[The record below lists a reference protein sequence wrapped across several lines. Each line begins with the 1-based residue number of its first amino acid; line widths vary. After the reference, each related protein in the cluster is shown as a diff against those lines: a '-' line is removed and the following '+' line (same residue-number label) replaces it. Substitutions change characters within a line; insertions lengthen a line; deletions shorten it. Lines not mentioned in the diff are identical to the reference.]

1 MATMGF
7 CDDWK
12 SGQSSSVAWT
22 EKALAAAAADDL
34 NCLTLLDR
42 QRCQAQSQEV
52 EQRMAGGFN
61 GPLVGL
67 PYVAEDAI
75 MVKGQISSGGS
86 RMLAN
91 FAPPFGAE
99 AIRRLDQ
106 AGLVLIGKANM
117 GELKMGGEES
127 SYFGPVIHPLD
138 AARRCGGAA
147 AAVASDIVPLAL
159 AVDSLGEVR
168 RQSAQAG
175 VVCCK
180 PSYGTV
186 SRFGVIA
193 NVSSC
198 EQIATIARDVKSAAA
213 LLSLI
218 AGHDPKDGTSLPQES
233 YTYDLQQQT
242 AGKKVA
248 VLLDYQTGDYDRRC
262 LEQGVSLLRQAGVEP
277 VEVKTRYAAYAHLA
291 LTVIAAAEGCNNV
304 SRFDGVKYG
313 YRAPEY
319 RNMEEL
325 YCYSRSQG
333 LGMEVKQEAVLG
345 VYVLAKEQYQA
356 YFQKALQLRRLLWQ
370 EMEALFRE
378 YPLILTPLAAGSPY
392 LAGEDRGG
400 KLSFRDRFYTA
411 IPSLLGLPAVAFS
424 AGEDETGLPLPCQLF
439 GAQGQDGAVFAAA
452 AALGK

>member
-1 MATMGF
+1 MAAKGF

-12 SGQSSSVAWT
+12 AGENAAMAWT
-22 EKALAAAAADDL
+22 EKALAAAGADTL
-34 NCLTLLDR
+34 NCLTLVDR
-42 QRCQAQSQEV
+42 QRAEAQSREA
-52 EQRMAGGFN
+52 QRRIDAGLT
-61 GPLVGL
+61 GPLTGL
-67 PYVAEDAI
+67 PYVAEDGI
-75 MVKGQISSGGS
+75 MVEHQISSGGS

-99 AIRRLDQ
+99 VIRRLDE
-106 AGLVLIGKANM
+106 AGLVLLGKANM

-127 SYFGPVIHPLD
+127 SYFGPVTHPLD
-138 AARRCGGAA
+138 AGRRSGGAA
-147 AAVASDIVPLAL
+147 AAVAAGIVPLAL

-168 RQSAQAG
+168 RQAAQAG

-198 EQIATIARDVKSAAA
+198 EQIAAIAPVVAEAAE
-213 LLSLI
+213 LLHLA
-218 AGHDPKDGTSLPQES
+218 AGHDPKDGASLPQEA
-233 YTYDLQQQT
+233 YTYDLSQEI
-242 AGKKVA
+242 AGKKAA
-248 VLLDYQTGDYDRRC
+248 VLVDYQTNDYDRRC
-262 LEQGVSLLRQAGVEP
+262 LEQGVSLLRRAGIEP

-291 LTVIAAAEGCNNV
+291 LTAIAAAEGCNNV

-319 RNMEEL
+319 KNMEEL
-325 YCYSRSQG
+325 YCNSRSQG
-333 LGMEVKQEAVLG
+333 LGMEVKRDAVLG
-345 VYVLAKEQYQA
+345 VYVLAKEQYQT
-356 YFQKALQLRRLLWQ
+356 YYYKALQVRHLLWQ
-370 EMEALFRE
+370 EMNDLFRE
-378 YPLILTPLAAGSPY
+378 YPLVLTPLAAGPPY
-392 LAGEDRGG
+392 AAGEDRGG
-400 KLSFRDRFYTA
+400 RLSFRDRFYAA

-424 AGEDETGLPLPCQLF
+424 VGRDQAGLPLPCQLF